1 MKNRH
6 RLPGNPGLLP
16 LLALIFLLVFTPFP
30 GGTLRA
36 AGNPGT
42 LQTIT
47 GDGTFTNGAGKSAQ
61 ALTAPPGASSAGRG
75 IADNALQL
83 PESSRDFEQMT
94 LPIITLVCFVIFFC
108 LLLAKSL
115 PEYLSLRNQRL
126 RYQSSH
132 DKLTGL
138 INHDEFATRVDRAIS
153 HAQTQS
159 VTHALLHIDVDSF
172 NSVNTAFGHTAGDE
186 FLQEL
191 AQLLLSSVRNRDTL
205 SRLGEDEFG
214 MLLENCPL
222 EMAIQIAGKLVET
235 VGSFNF
241 TRGGKTLTQGISIGL
256 VPIDRDSKD
265 SATVMSAADSAC
277 YLAKEA
283 GRGQVQIAQL
293 GNPKLH
299 IRQGQRQWLSRLT
312 KALSDNRLRLYFQP
326 IVPCTGTAHHDKH
339 VEILL
344 RMIDDDGSII
354 APGEFFPTAEKFGLA
369 RNLDHWVIEHAMA
382 WLAGESRRS
391 HWPIR
396 ISINLSAHSIESQDT
411 VNHIIEQA
419 RLNAVDPAKV
429 CFELTESAVISNLT
443 VATGFMLTLRAR
455 GFRFSLDDFGN
466 SLSCFT
472 YLKKMPVDYLKI
484 DGAFVRDF
492 MFDPLDRAL
501 VRVINELGHLLGKET
516 IAKHVESLD
525 VIDEL
530 RKLGVDHIQGYA
542 HSHPQSLEDFTHIMG
557 PRLVVVPSDSSRQGT
572 A

>member
-47 GDGTFTNGAGKSAQ
+47 GDGAFTNGAGKSAQ
-61 ALTAPPGASSAGRG
+61 ALTANPGASSAGRG
-75 IADNALQL
+75 IADNALQS

-222 EMAIQIAGKLVET
+222 
-235 VGSFNF
+235 
-241 TRGGKTLTQGISIGL
+241 
-256 VPIDRDSKD
+256 
-265 SATVMSAADSAC
+265 
-277 YLAKEA
+277 
-283 GRGQVQIAQL
+283 
-293 GNPKLH
+293 
-299 IRQGQRQWLSRLT
+299 
-312 KALSDNRLRLYFQP
+312 
-326 IVPCTGTAHHDKH
+326 
-339 VEILL
+339 
-344 RMIDDDGSII
+344 
-354 APGEFFPTAEKFGLA
+354 
-369 RNLDHWVIEHAMA
+369 
-382 WLAGESRRS
+382 
-391 HWPIR
+391 
-396 ISINLSAHSIESQDT
+396 
-411 VNHIIEQA
+411 
-419 RLNAVDPAKV
+419 
-429 CFELTESAVISNLT
+429 
-443 VATGFMLTLRAR
+443 
-455 GFRFSLDDFGN
+455 
-466 SLSCFT
+466 
-472 YLKKMPVDYLKI
+472 
-484 DGAFVRDF
+484 
-492 MFDPLDRAL
+492 
-501 VRVINELGHLLGKET
+501 
-516 IAKHVESLD
+516 
-525 VIDEL
+525 
-530 RKLGVDHIQGYA
+530 
-542 HSHPQSLEDFTHIMG
+542 
-557 PRLVVVPSDSSRQGT
+557 
-572 A
+572 